1 MNLRPHRGIVLTIL
15 DNRGVLFSEPDQQLY
30 LLDALAAAVWHDLWG
45 EGISRDAVAMR
56 LSARTGCS
64 REQIESYIA
73 TCLEQWEAAGFIRPP
88 EEPLELRAWTRSP
101 TAPTPEANANA
112 TDSFHLAGVRI
123 SLSYP
128 DETIASAVRDVFG
141 HLRAFDDA
149 PADFTFVI
157 SRALEGYRL
166 LGPNGADR
174 LLPDPAAVIVWLKI
188 ELLESLLIQQP
199 DSFAIHAAALRSP
212 VGVVLLTGASGSG
225 KSTLAA
231 VLNAHG
237 WPLVADDVV
246 LIQNG
251 CSAVS
256 GLPLAYAA
264 KPGSWPILRKF
275 FPGMEELQ
283 VHLRP
288 DGQTVKYI
296 PPRIVVH
303 PEEVPVTAIVFPRYE
318 PSMSFEV
325 RPFDRVEALVRLLKE
340 ARNARHHLSIEG
352 FLTLSAMVGR
362 SSVLELSYDNASE
375 AAEMLINSPGHVG
388 ALTRG
393 LRVFRAEFLI

>member
-1 MNLRPHRGIVLTIL
+1 MGLRPHRGIVLTVL
-15 DNRGVLFSEPDQQLY
+15 DNRGVLFSELDQQLY
-30 LLDALAAAVWHDLWG
+30 LLDALAAAVWHDLWV
-45 EGISRDAVAMR
+45 EGVSCDAVIMR
-56 LSARTGCS
+56 LSASTGCS
-64 REQIESYIA
+64 REQIEGYIA
-73 TCLEQWEAAGFIRPP
+73 SCLEQWEAAGFIRPP
-88 EEPLELRAWTRSP
+88 EPPELRAWTQSP
-101 TAPTPEANANA
+101 AAPAFEANANA
-112 TDSFHLAGVRI
+112 TESFRLAGVRI
-123 SLSYP
+123 FVSFP
-128 DETIASAVRDVFG
+128 DETIAGAIRDVFG
-141 HLRAFDDA
+141 HLRAFDEA
-149 PADFTFVI
+149 PADFTFMI
-157 SRALEGYRL
+157 SRASGGYRL

-199 DSFAIHAAALRSP
+199 DSFAIHAAGLRSP
-212 VGVVLLTGASGSG
+212 AGVVLLTGSSGSG

-231 VLNAHG
+231 ILNARG

-246 LIQNG
+246 LIRNG

-264 KPGSWPILRKF
+264 KPGSWPILQKF

-288 DGQTVKYI
+288 DGRTVKYI
-296 PPRIVVH
+296 PPRAVVH
-303 PEEVPVTAIVFPRYE
+303 PEKIPVTAIVFPRYE

-325 RPFDRVEALVRLLKE
+325 RPFDRVEALVRLLEE

-375 AAEMLINSPGHVG
+375 AANMLIDSP
-388 ALTRG
+388 ATLQLIESELTSG
-393 LRVFRAEFLI
+393 QD